1 MMDLKKYLAWAE
13 EKKVAIGHFNVSD
26 SEGFRAVVEG
36 AKELEVPVI
45 VGVSEGERDFIGL
58 EQIVSLAETART
70 NGLPV
75 FINAD
80 HTYSVDSAKTA
91 IDAGVDSVII
101 DAAEKTF
108 EENIKLTK
116 EVVSYARNNLSA
128 SGAEIL
134 VEGELGFI
142 GKSSKVLETI
152 PEGISSETQTEPE
165 EAREFVKATNID
177 LLAPSVGNIH
187 GMVKSGN
194 PKLNIERIKALREAA
209 GVPLVLHG
217 GSGVTDE
224 DFREAIKAGIR
235 IIHINTEL
243 RIAYREGIEEGL
255 KTGEIAP
262 YKFLAEGVEEM
273 KKVVLNKLRLFN
285 KLEKTT

>member
-1 MMDLKKYLAWAE
+1 MDLKKYLAWAE

-194 PKLNIERIKALREAA
+194 PKLNIERIKALR
-209 GVPLVLHG
+209 
-217 GSGVTDE
+217 
-224 DFREAIKAGIR
+224 
-235 IIHINTEL
+235 
-243 RIAYREGIEEGL
+243 
-255 KTGEIAP
+255 
-262 YKFLAEGVEEM
+262 
-273 KKVVLNKLRLFN
+273 
-285 KLEKTT
+285 TT

>member
-187 GMVKSGN
+187 GM
-194 PKLNIERIKALREAA
+194 
-209 GVPLVLHG
+209 
-217 GSGVTDE
+217 
-224 DFREAIKAGIR
+224 
-235 IIHINTEL
+235 
-243 RIAYREGIEEGL
+243 
-255 KTGEIAP
+255 EI
-262 YKFLAEGVEEM
+262 G
-273 KKVVLNKLRLFN
+273 
-285 KLEKTT
+285 

>member
-1 MMDLKKYLAWAE
+1 MDLKKYLAWAE

-142 GKSSKVLETI
+142 GKGSMVL
-152 PEGISSETQTEPE
+152 
-165 EAREFVKATNID
+165 
-177 LLAPSVGNIH
+177 
-187 GMVKSGN
+187 
-194 PKLNIERIKALREAA
+194 
-209 GVPLVLHG
+209 
-217 GSGVTDE
+217 
-224 DFREAIKAGIR
+224 
-235 IIHINTEL
+235 
-243 RIAYREGIEEGL
+243 
-255 KTGEIAP
+255 
-262 YKFLAEGVEEM
+262 
-273 KKVVLNKLRLFN
+273 
-285 KLEKTT
+285 